1 MEAQAITKLIDHTLL
16 KPDATPAQI
25 EKLCAE
31 ALEYG
36 FASVCVNSVYV
47 PLAAQKLAGSA
58 VKVCTVVGF
67 PLGAMATP
75 AKVAETRIA
84 IEAGAQEVDM
94 VIHIGALKAEELS
107 DFADDIAQVVA
118 ECQLKGVICKVII
131 ETALL
136 TDDEKVIACRIAQQA
151 GADFV
156 KTSTGF
162 NGGGATVH
170 DVQLMREAVGPE
182 MGVKASG
189 GVRNYADAI
198 AMIEAGATRIGA
210 SSGIAIVTGATD
222 ASSSGY

>member
-1 MEAQAITKLIDHTLL
+1 MEAQAIAKLIDHTLL
-16 KPDATPAQI
+16 KPEATPAQI
-25 EKLCAE
+25 EKLCDE

-47 PLAAQKLAGSA
+47 PLAARKLAGSD

-67 PLGAMATP
+67 PLGAMATA

-94 VIHIGALKAEELS
+94 VIHIGALKAEAIS
-107 DFADDIAQVVA
+107 DLADDIAQVVA
-118 ECQLKGVICKVII
+118 ECQLNGVICKVII

-136 TDDEKVIACRIAQQA
+136 TDEEKVIACRVAKQA

-162 NGGGATVH
+162 NGGGATVA
-170 DVQLMREAVGPE
+170 DIRLMREAVGAE

-189 GVRNYADAI
+189 GVRSYADAV
-198 AMIEAGATRIGA
+198 ALIEAGATRIGA
-210 SSGIAIVTGATD
+210 SSGIAIVTGAVSDST
-222 ASSSGY
+222 Y